1 MAEGYISFI
10 SSSGHYG
17 FIDSPDLLHDHIFFH
32 SSNCKKSYKHIIK
45 GDKVNFELN
54 PNGEKGDEAT
64 NISFIQNTNLD
75 SLRKDF
81 ENNKSLKGFLKKID
95 NKYYVKD
102 KNTYI
107 FIRLIVASYEI
118 NLKEV
123 YEDNLNKL
131 IDYKIITLKDNNKI
145 RAININRQFLP
156 ESKMLVEGNQMEGL
170 VVSEIK
176 GGYQIKIYDTILV
189 FLPNS
194 FVLKNKPKLELG
206 ERLNVT
212 CIKAS
217 DDLENVVFDL
227 TENIDHDK
235 QIMIE
240 KEKFITSLKPGD
252 KFLGKVLSATGFGI
266 FINIGSCGGL
276 LHLSKILNE
285 DLNLSKQS
293 KKEFSKLLEHAFNKG
308 QDIEVIVEEKLDDR
322 ISLTWD
328 KSLEVNK
335 QLYQDFYTK
344 YKIWDTHR

>member
-45 GDKVNFELN
+45 GDKVNFELS

-75 SLRKDF
+75 SLKKDF

-145 RAININRQFLP
+145 RAFH
-156 ESKMLVEGNQMEGL
+156 S
-170 VVSEIK
+170 
-176 GGYQIKIYDTILV
+176 
-189 FLPNS
+189 
-194 FVLKNKPKLELG
+194 
-206 ERLNVT
+206 
-212 CIKAS
+212 
-217 DDLENVVFDL
+217 
-227 TENIDHDK
+227 
-235 QIMIE
+235 
-240 KEKFITSLKPGD
+240 
-252 KFLGKVLSATGFGI
+252 
-266 FINIGSCGGL
+266 
-276 LHLSKILNE
+276 
-285 DLNLSKQS
+285 
-293 KKEFSKLLEHAFNKG
+293 
-308 QDIEVIVEEKLDDR
+308 
-322 ISLTWD
+322 
-328 KSLEVNK
+328 
-335 QLYQDFYTK
+335 
-344 YKIWDTHR
+344 